1 MNRRKLWELGFDL
14 PDDRIA
20 LLAEFQERVLRENQY
35 MNLTAITDP
44 EEFVIKHLADSLS
57 VLKTEALQRAERVL
71 DVGTG
76 AGFPGIPLAIA
87 APEKEFVLID
97 ALQKRVRFLARFI
110 DEFGLKNVIALHVR
124 AEELAREEYYRER
137 FDCVVSRAVAE
148 LKILAEY
155 CLPFAAVGGFFLAM
169 KGPAVDEETADA
181 RYAIG
186 TLGGRISNI
195 VHFTIGEHE
204 RAVVVI
210 KKEFCTPPQYPR
222 RAGIPKKRPLTAR
235 AR

>member
-14 PDDRIA
+14 PDDRMA

-44 EEFVIKHLADSLS
+44 EEFVIKHVADSLS
-57 VLKTEALQRAERVL
+57 VLKTVALRNAERVL

-97 ALQKRVRFLARFI
+97 ALQKRVRFLVRFI
-110 DEFGLKNVIALHVR
+110 DEFGLKNVVALHVR

-155 CLPFAAVGGFFLAM
+155 CLPFATVGGFFLAM
-169 KGPAVDEETADA
+169 KGPAVDEEIADA

-195 VHFTIGEHE
+195 VRFTIGDHE
-204 RAVVVI
+204 RTVVVI
-210 KKEFCTPPQYPR
+210 NKEFCTPPQYPR

-235 AR
+235 VR